1 MNYIIPCIAAFLGSL
16 GFAFIYNIHGKN
28 ILISSL
34 CGAVSWFV
42 YLLTYDIFSSSITAF
57 MLAGVAVAIYSE
69 ISAIIFKAP
78 ITVYLITGI
87 IPLVPGTTIYKTM
100 EACIHGN
107 FDLFGAGLINTLKIG
122 GAITIGL
129 ILMSTIFRFMR
140 NVFSEIKNTIK

>member
-1 MNYIIPCIAAFLGSL
+1 MSYIIPCIAAFLGSL

-34 CGAVSWFV
+34 CGAASWFI
-42 YLLTYDIFSSSITAF
+42 YLISLEFSSSSVIAF
-57 MLAGVAVAIYSE
+57 MFAGMTVALYSE
-69 ISAIIFKAP
+69 FAALIFKAP

-129 ILMSTIFRFMR
+129 ILMSTVFRFLR
-140 NVFSEIKNTIK
+140 NVSFKIKKEL